1 VYEPGITPEFDK
13 VVYKV
18 VMSIFIRRNQLV
30 ILLKYQRHY

>member
-18 VMSIFIRRNQLV
+18 VMSIFIRTN
-30 ILLKYQRHY
+30 